1 MLTLFRNNPGAM
13 KAYLV
18 PGNTGRFLGFLKSF
32 VNALVEPFLGGFFK
46 KKLLLYIT
54 WRAIREL
61 FGCN

>member
-32 VNALVEPFLGGFFK
+32 VNALVEPFLVFYLFF
-46 KKLLLYIT
+46 
-54 WRAIREL
+54 AIYSLESDKRIVRV
-61 FGCN
+61 